1 MGVLNFLRFF
11 LHSVSNNA
19 PLFIMLHFVFFDGTT
34 AFVGSDVD
42 NTSDTEVLF
51 KSYNFDE
58 ACDFC
63 DNEMSGI

>member
-1 MGVLNFLRFF
+1 
-11 LHSVSNNA
+11 
-19 PLFIMLHFVFFDGTT
+19 MLHFVLFDGTT

-51 KSYNFDE
+51 KSYDFDE